1 MATTPD
7 ATKPQDGQIGVRMYN
22 VGFGDCFL
30 ISFPT
35 KKGMRRM
42 LVDCGSMGKAN
53 LSIADIARQVIA
65 DVTDANGKAAI
76 DVVVATHRHRDHVSG
91 FAAKE
96 WRDVDVH
103 EVWMPW
109 TEDPNDPSARKIR
122 NGQTSFAMGMQKQL
136 AATASPLVA
145 KKLMAVAE
153 DMELDATDLFSMAR
167 NKRGGPPAL
176 AARNAFLALN
186 AASNPE
192 AMATLHDGFA
202 GSPERFF
209 LPEKTGDKPRARS
222 FSSDRLPSV
231 KISILG
237 PSRDLKV
244 MRSLEPPDGQSYFR
258 LASGEAA
265 SANGEAPFAREWVV
279 QKGSKSIAHLK
290 LDPGDLKALEEAAA
304 GDMDALAAANDGKL
318 NGTSL
323 VLVVEFEGVHLLL
336 AGDAQWGTWE
346 AAVNDPEW
354 NTLLSKT
361 RFFKVGHHGSHN
373 ASPKKLVD
381 GLLGKRGDML
391 AMVSTRQFGSWDIPR
406 EPLLDALAKR
416 RAKIARSDKRSAKPF
431 KTYADWVDLIIP
443 TS

>member
-1 MATTPD
+1 MANKID
-7 ATKPQDGQIGVRMYN
+7 ATKPESGTIGVRMYN

-30 ISFPT
+30 ISLPT
-35 KKGMRRM
+35 KTGMRRM

-65 DVTDANGKAAI
+65 DVSDANGKAKI

-96 WRDVDVH
+96 WRDVDVQ

-109 TEDPNDPSARKIR
+109 TEDPKDPLARKIR
-122 NGQTSFAMGMQKQL
+122 NGQTSFAIGMQKQL
-136 AATASPLVA
+136 MASASGSVA
-145 KKLMAVAE
+145 QKLKAVAD
-153 DMELDATDLFSMAR
+153 DMDLDATDLFTLAR
-167 NKRGGPPAL
+167 SKTGGPVA
-176 AARNAFLALN
+176 ASARNAFLALN
-186 AASNPE
+186 AASNPD
-192 AMATLHDGFA
+192 AMAMLHDGFS
-202 GSPERFF
+202 GSPERYFM
-209 LPEKTGDKPRARS
+209 PEASGDKRRTRA
-222 FSSDRLPSV
+222 FGTDALPGV

-237 PSRDLKV
+237 PSRDPKV
-244 MRSLEPPDGQSYFR
+244 VRRLEPPDDQSYMR
-258 LASGEAA
+258 LAAGEAVLA
-265 SANGEAPFAREWVV
+265 TGDGPFSSEWEVR
-279 QKGSKSIAHLK
+279 KGSPSIAHLK
-290 LDPGDLKALEEAAA
+290 LDPGDYKALEEAAA
-304 GDMDALAAANDGKL
+304 GDMDMLAAANDGKL

-346 AAVNDPEW
+346 AAVGDPEW
-354 NTLLSKT
+354 NDLLSKT

-373 ASPKKLVD
+373 ASPKSLVD

-416 RAKIARSDKRSAKPF
+416 RTKIARSDKRSAKPF
-431 KTYADWVDLIIP
+431 KTYANWVDLIIP
-443 TS
+443 TN